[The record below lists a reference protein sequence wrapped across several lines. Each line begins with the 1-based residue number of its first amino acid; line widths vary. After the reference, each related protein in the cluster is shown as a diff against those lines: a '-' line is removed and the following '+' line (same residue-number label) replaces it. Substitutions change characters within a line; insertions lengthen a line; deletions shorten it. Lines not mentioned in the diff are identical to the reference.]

1 MFPTLSAILV
11 IASLAS
17 AQWGERVSSMRRGQ
31 GTYNPKSAWMVVD
44 SRRRVL
50 PDIDG
55 TRGLSHWSSRSCNE
69 SFIVESHFASVE
81 NNILSDIRNFHM
93 KMIQAKVANTTEIV
107 KPPPN
112 QDQYLISSFVPERR
126 RWSSKV

>member
-1 MFPTLSAILV
+1 M
-11 IASLAS
+11 
-17 AQWGERVSSMRRGQ
+17 
-31 GTYNPKSAWMVVD
+31 
-44 SRRRVL
+44 
-50 PDIDG
+50 
-55 TRGLSHWSSRSCNE
+55 
-69 SFIVESHFASVE
+69 ESHFASVE

-93 KMIQAKVANTTEIV
+93 KMIKAKVANTTEIV